1 MQMPSQPRADA
12 CTPPPTGAVPAGRTS
27 LSLNTTRQ
35 VWLSALPKGA
45 NKLVLLCFCQHLNDG
60 SALSWPS
67 IARVATMCGMSERTV
82 QCHIRALVCAGI
94 LIPRLRTGR
103 TTRYAVAL
111 SGLQALAFETDTVV
125 LSSAPELFEAVD
137 NFEAPAEIVDNLA
150 PTPATFALN
159 LSEVAPQPAENDTKP
174 VEICTLTVD
183 GTPIELKGTEDGA
196 PALPATLLMFDQVAP
211 QVRADFAAIRKQ
223 KRKGAVT
230 ATELEDLCQQAALAG
245 LTLEQTLRT
254 CCVRK
259 WARFEAAWFVDSQ
272 TARPAL
278 FAVTTPAP
286 ATPPQPRTVLAAP
299 EVAAA
304 GRQRLSLIRSTPPAP
319 PVPVA
324 GIQIGATG
332 PGWAH
337 TIVNKHRQ
345 GQHVGHAALKDACIA
360 LKITPASLSAARLH

>member
-1 MQMPSQPRADA
+1 M
-12 CTPPPTGAVPAGRTS
+12 S

-35 VWLSALPKGA
+35 VWLSALPKGI

-67 IARVATMCGMSERTV
+67 VPRVAAMCGMSERTV
-82 QCHIRALVCAGI
+82 QCHIRRLVGAGI
-94 LIPRLRTGR
+94 LIPRLRSGR

-111 SGLQALAFETDTVV
+111 HGLQALVFDTDTVV
-125 LSSAPELFEAVD
+125 LTAPDLLGAVD
-137 NFEAPAEIVDNLA
+137 NLPS
-150 PTPATFALN
+150 TPATFAEN
-159 LSEVAPQPAENDTKP
+159 LSFVAPQPAENDMKR
-174 VEICTLTVD
+174 VETCTLTVD
-183 GTPIELKGTEDGA
+183 GTPIELKRTEGA
-196 PALPATLLMFDQVAP
+196 PALPATLLMFDEVAP

-230 ATELEDLCQQAALAG
+230 ATELEDLLQQAALAG
-245 LTLEQTLRT
+245 LSLEQALRI

-259 WARFEAAWFVDSQ
+259 WARFEAAWLADSQ

-286 ATPPQPRTVLAAP
+286 AAPPQPRPVLAAP

-304 GRQRLSLIRSTPPAP
+304 GRQRLSLIRSTPPAL
-319 PVPVA
+319 PVPA
-324 GIQIGATG
+324 SGIQIGTTG

-337 TIVNKHRQ
+337 AIVNKHMC
-345 GQHVGHAALKDACIA
+345 GQRVSHASLRDACTALKT
-360 LKITPASLSAARLH
+360 TPASLNAARLH